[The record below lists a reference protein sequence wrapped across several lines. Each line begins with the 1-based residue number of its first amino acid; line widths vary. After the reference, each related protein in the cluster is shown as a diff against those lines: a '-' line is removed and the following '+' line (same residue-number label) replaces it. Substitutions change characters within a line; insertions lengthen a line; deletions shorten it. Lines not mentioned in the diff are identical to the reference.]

1 MYAICK
7 NEKISE
13 NILAD
18 LVNILRDKTGLKDQ
32 LLSKLC

>member
-13 NILAD
+13 NIPAD
-18 LVNILRDKTGLKDQ
+18 LVNISRDKTGLKDQ